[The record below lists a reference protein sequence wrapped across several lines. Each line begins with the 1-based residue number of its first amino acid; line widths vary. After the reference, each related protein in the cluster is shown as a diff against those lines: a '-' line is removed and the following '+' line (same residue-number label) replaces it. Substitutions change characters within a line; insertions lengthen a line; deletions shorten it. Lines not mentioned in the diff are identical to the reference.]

1 MGVQVPPAAPAS
13 PRLSLPDG
21 MVRFVPSPAAAVFS
35 CFVSVGRAVRMSAT
49 LPEPVP
55 RKRHSVRNQIFLA
68 ILFGLLIA
76 FSATYVQL
84 MLERAEVR
92 AELDRSSSKYA
103 EATQRGLRLAQQ
115 LEYVK
120 TDAYRETVARDKLGL
135 SRPGDQVVAVI
146 LPRGY
151 SHTGSGLLPQTQET
165 SVLDLPIWEQWFA
178 LFNIEIDLS

>member
-1 MGVQVPPAAPAS
+1 
-13 PRLSLPDG
+13 
-21 MVRFVPSPAAAVFS
+21 MVRFAPSPAAAAFS
-35 CFVSVGRAVRMSAT
+35 CFVPVAGAVRMSAT

-55 RKRHSVRNQIFLA
+55 RRRHSVRNQIFLA

-76 FSATYVQL
+76 FSVTYVQL
-84 MLERAEVR
+84 MLERADVR
-92 AELDRSSSKYA
+92 AELEQASNKYA

-135 SRPGDQVVAVI
+135 SRDGDQVVAVI

-151 SHTGSGLLPQTQET
+151 SHTGSGLLPQTQAT
-165 SVLDLPIWEQWFA
+165 SVLDLPIWEQWFV